1 MDVME
6 LISKCIL
13 IVFGIFLMFSGFL
26 MFFNPEK
33 VRTIISKAGSTF
45 AINYGELSVRL
56 FIGLSF
62 ILVAK
67 NTNYDHYFT
76 IIGCF
81 LIGSAIVLM
90 CVPMKLH
97 NKFSVNASNQLKPL
111 YLRICAPFSIVFGV
125 TLLMVIFNK

>member
-1 MDVME
+1 ME
-6 LISKCIL
+6 WISKIIL
-13 IVFGIFLMFSGFL
+13 ILFGIFLIFSGFL

-33 VRTIISKAGSTF
+33 TKNIISKAGSTF
-45 AINYGELSVRL
+45 AINYGELSIRL
-56 FIGLSF
+56 LIGLSF
-62 ILVAK
+62 ILVAMH
-67 NTNYDHYFT
+67 TTYDLYFT
-76 IIGCF
+76 IIGYF

-97 NKFSVNASNQLKPL
+97 NKFSVYASNQFKPL